1 MTSRILI
8 TTYLIFTLIF
18 LLGVFMS
25 FYDYSYYGYWTDKII
40 NWIWLVLTVTVTSW
54 FWRNKMTK
62 IYFFSLLTLIL
73 LSVFPMAIPFFGIV
87 YSFSTIDDYQQ
98 IKLNDTYRI
107 EKTRQQALSLPRIYV
122 YKRIGFLEKNI
133 CRPAYR
139 EIIENVLDLNEYE
152 SGVDERK
159 ISLQKVRFISFN
171 SDSIGIEYQILD
183 KTKIIYHKI
192 ENGDGY

>member
-1 MTSRILI
+1 
-8 TTYLIFTLIF
+8 
-18 LLGVFMS
+18 
-25 FYDYSYYGYWTDKII
+25 
-40 NWIWLVLTVTVTSW
+40 
-54 FWRNKMTK
+54 MTK

-73 LSVFPMAIPFFGIV
+73 LSILPMAIPFFGIV

-133 CRPAYR
+133 CRPVYR
-139 EIIENVLDLNEYE
+139 EIIENVLNLKEYE
-152 SGVDERK
+152 SDIDERK
-159 ISLQKVRFISFN
+159 LSLQKAKFISFN